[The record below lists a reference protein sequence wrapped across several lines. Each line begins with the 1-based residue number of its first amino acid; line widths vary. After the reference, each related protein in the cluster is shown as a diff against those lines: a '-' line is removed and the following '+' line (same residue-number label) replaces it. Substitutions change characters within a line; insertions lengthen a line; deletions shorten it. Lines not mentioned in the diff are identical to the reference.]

1 MLIEKHR
8 LAVVNQQSEIDNQQL
23 PPAIEIQEIES
34 MEVFHKLE
42 DVPADFGPALVSVGN
57 FDGVHRAHAHVLG
70 EIVLRARATGAK
82 AVAVTF
88 EPHPTRILRPEAGLK
103 LLTPT
108 PEKLRW
114 LEGTGIDAVLLLT
127 FGRDLSL
134 MTPRQFAERILKKK
148 LHAREVH
155 EGFNFRFGH
164 KAAGNMNLLAEL
176 GREMGFEVKTY
187 PEMTLRGETVSSSQI
202 RKLLVAGRVSRAR
215 HLLARPFCILGTP
228 GRGRGYGS
236 KYTVPTINLARY
248 EELVPKDGVYIT
260 WTRVGVERFDSV
272 TNVGNRPTFGAELFA
287 IETHLLDFHPIEL
300 TPETEVEICF
310 LQRLRDEIKFPSV
323 EALREQIGRDVKK
336 ARRYFHLLQKAGGAR

>member
-1 MLIEKHR
+1 M
-8 LAVVNQQSEIDNQQL
+8 Q
-23 PPAIEIQEIES
+23 
-34 MEVFHKLE
+34 VFHKLDE
-42 DVPADFGPALVSVGN
+42 VSTAFGPALVSVGN
-57 FDGVHRAHAHVLG
+57 FDGVHRAHAHVLR
-70 EIVLRARATGAK
+70 EIVSRARTSGDQ

-108 PEKLRW
+108 PEKLRL
-114 LEGTGIDAVLLLT
+114 LEATGVDAVLLLP

-148 LHAREVH
+148 LRAREVH

-164 KAAGNMNLLAEL
+164 KAAGDMNLLAEL
-176 GREMGFEVKTY
+176 GREMDFEVKAY

-202 RKLLVAGRVSRAR
+202 RKLLTAGRVSRAR

-248 EELVPKDGVYIT
+248 EELVPQDGVYIT
-260 WTRVGVERFDSV
+260 WTRVGTERFDSV
-272 TNVGNRPTFGAELFA
+272 TNVGNRPTFGADLFA
-287 IETHLLDFHPIEL
+287 IETHLLNFHPLEL

-310 LQRLRDEIKFPSV
+310 LERLRDEIKFPTV
-323 EALREQIGRDVKK
+323 DALREQIARDVKK
-336 ARRYFHLLQKAGGAR
+336 ARRYFHLLGKAIGTS

>member
-1 MLIEKHR
+1 MQI
-8 LAVVNQQSEIDNQQL
+8 
-23 PPAIEIQEIES
+23 
-34 MEVFHKLE
+34 FHKLDE
-42 DVPADFGPALVSVGN
+42 VPAGFGDTVVSVGN
-57 FDGVHRAHAHVLG
+57 FDGVHRAHAHVLR
-70 EIVLRARATGAK
+70 EIVARARASGSK

-88 EPHPTRILRPEAGLK
+88 EPHPTRILKPEAGLK

-108 PEKLRW
+108 PEKLRL
-114 LEGTGIDAVLLLT
+114 LEETGIDAVLVLP

-134 MTPRQFAERILKKK
+134 MTPRQFAERILKKR

-164 KAAGNMNLLAEL
+164 KAAGDIKLLTEFGGEL
-176 GREMGFEVKTY
+176 GFEVKPY
-187 PEMTLRGETVSSSQI
+187 PEMSMRGETVSSTQI
-202 RKLLVAGRVSRAR
+202 RKLLSAGQVSRAR
-215 HLLARPFCILGTP
+215 HLLGRPFSILGTP

-260 WTRVGVERFDSV
+260 GTRVGTERFDSV

-287 IETHLLDFHPIEL
+287 IETHLLNFHPIDL
-300 TPETEVEICF
+300 APETEVEICF
-310 LQRLRDEIKFPSV
+310 LKRLRDEIKFPSV

-336 ARRYFHLLQKAGGAR
+336 ARRYFHLLERAGN

>member
-1 MLIEKHR
+1 MQI
-8 LAVVNQQSEIDNQQL
+8 
-23 PPAIEIQEIES
+23 
-34 MEVFHKLE
+34 FHKLE
-42 DVPADFGPALVSVGN
+42 DIPANFGPALVSVGN
-57 FDGVHRAHAHVLG
+57 FDGVHRAHAHVLR
-70 EIVLRARATGAK
+70 EIVFRARASGTK
-82 AVAVTF
+82 AIAVTF

-108 PEKLRW
+108 PEKLRL
-114 LEGTGIDAVLLLT
+114 LEANGVDAVLLLP
-127 FGRDLSL
+127 FGRDVSL
-134 MTPRQFAERILKKK
+134 MTPRQFADRILKKK

-164 KAAGNMNLLAEL
+164 KAAGDINLLAEL
-176 GREMGFEVKTY
+176 GREMGFEVKAY

-202 RKLLVAGRVSRAR
+202 RKLLTAGRVSRAR

-260 WTRVGVERFDSV
+260 CTRVGTEQFESV

-287 IETHLLDFHPIEL
+287 IETHLLNFHPIEL
-300 TPETEVEICF
+300 APQTEVEICF
-310 LQRLRDEIKFPSV
+310 LQRLRDEIKFPNV
-323 EALREQIGRDVKK
+323 DALREQITRDVKK
-336 ARRYFHLLQKAGGAR
+336 ARRYFHLLRKPTGIS

>member
-1 MLIEKHR
+1 M
-8 LAVVNQQSEIDNQQL
+8 D
-23 PPAIEIQEIES
+23 
-34 MEVFHKLE
+34 VFHKLDE
-42 DVPADFGPALVSVGN
+42 IPADYGPTLVSVGN
-57 FDGVHRAHAHVLG
+57 FDGVHRAHAAVLR
-70 EIVLRARATGAK
+70 EIVSRARERGAK

-88 EPHPTRILRPEAGLK
+88 EPHPARILRPESGMK

-108 PEKLRW
+108 PEKLR
-114 LEGTGIDAVLLLT
+114 LLASTGVDAVLLLP

-134 MTPRQFAERILKKK
+134 LTPRQFAERILKKK

-155 EGFNFRFGH
+155 EGYNFRFGH
-164 KAAGNMNLLAEL
+164 KASGDMNMLADF
-176 GREMGFEVKTY
+176 GREMGFEVKLY
-187 PEMTLRGETVSSSQI
+187 PEMTLRGETVSSSHM
-202 RKLLVAGRVSRAR
+202 RKLVAEGHVSRAR

-260 WTRVGVERFDSV
+260 CTRVGAETFESV

-287 IETHLLDFHPIEL
+287 IESHLLNFHPIEL

-310 LQRLRDEIKFPSV
+310 LERIRDEIKFPSV
-323 EALREQIGRDVKK
+323 DALREQIARDVKK
-336 ARRYFHLLQKAGGAR
+336 ARRYFHLLRAMAKA